1 MNDFARNYSGDDVFK
16 RIMIATIMG
25 GAIFAAYMLM
35 Y

>member
-16 RIMIATIMG
+16 RIMIGTALG
-25 GAIFAAYMLM
+25 GAIFAVYMML